1 MEAKKILETDWLDLL
16 FENRN
21 KEYGAYALR
30 KNYSKRIFTA
40 VGIVLLIAA
49 ASFSATLINFGGEKA
64 VLDDVEVRDVVVQ
77 NIEEIKPPPPP
88 PPKKEETPP
97 PPPKA
102 PEKPMPAPPKVQTT
116 QFTPPVIKRD
126 EEVKQQDLPP
136 VREVTK
142 VDVVTSKEGV
152 KDEGIVSNLP
162 PVKSGT
168 PAGTGVVEAP
178 PTPKEDP
185 NKIFEKVEIEARVNM
200 AQWRRHLENQLQRP
214 IENAAADGM
223 KPGKYTVNV
232 RFLVEKDGSISDVKA
247 LNDPGYGLARSA
259 VDVVKRGPKWTPGEQ
274 NGQKVRSYHTQPITF
289 VISDGV
295 F

>member
-1 MEAKKILETDWLDLL
+1 MEAKKILEADLLDLL

-40 VGIVLLIAA
+40 LGIALLIAA
-49 ASFSATLINFGGEKA
+49 VSFSTALIDFGGKKA
-64 VLDDVEVRDVVVQ
+64 VLDEVEVRDVVVQ
-77 NIEEIKPPPPP
+77 NIQEIKPPPPP

-116 QFTPPVIKRD
+116 QFTPPVIKPD
-126 EEVKQQDLPP
+126 IEVKEVAPP
-136 VREVTK
+136 VREMTK
-142 VDVVTSKEGV
+142 VDVVTSTEGV
-152 KDEGIVSNLP
+152 KDKGIVSNLP
-162 PVKSGT
+162 PVMSGT
-168 PAGTGVVEAP
+168 PTGTGVVEAP
-178 PTPKEDP
+178 PQPKEDP
-185 NKIFEKVEIEARVNM
+185 NKIFEKVEIEASVNM
-200 AQWRRHLENQLQRP
+200 SQWRRHLQNQLQRP

-223 KPGKYTVNV
+223 APGKYTVNV
-232 RFLVEKDGSISDVKA
+232 RFLVEKDGSITNVKA
-247 LNDPGYGLARSA
+247 LNNPGFGLGRAA
-259 VDVVKRGPKWTPGEQ
+259 EDVVKRGPKWTPGEQ